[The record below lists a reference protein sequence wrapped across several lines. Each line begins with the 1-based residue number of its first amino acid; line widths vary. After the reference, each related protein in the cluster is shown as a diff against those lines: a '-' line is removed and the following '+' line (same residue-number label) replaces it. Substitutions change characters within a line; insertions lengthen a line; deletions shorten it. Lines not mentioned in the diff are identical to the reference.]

1 MSKAILEVKIL
12 RELIPDPDN
21 PGQQKARLDISLE
34 SELASEEI
42 IGLLEIAKDRV
53 LRQGW
58 ENK

>member
-1 MSKAILEVKIL
+1 MSKAILEVVIL
-12 RELIPDPDN
+12 RELINDPDN
-21 PGQQKARLDISLE
+21 PGQKKARLDINVNT
-34 SELASEEI
+34 ELNSEEV